1 MCNAIGNRNS
11 KQQDNKI
18 YNYTHEICILLT
30 PLNPFVDANAKYR
43 MESESRVT
51 KINNKSIGRKIL
63 SKLEIKKFITT
74 NIILAWNKHWIN
86 LIGW

>member
-1 MCNAIGNRNS
+1 MKFVS
-11 KQQDNKI
+11 
-18 YNYTHEICILLT
+18 YS

-43 MESESRVT
+43 MESESRVM

-74 NIILAWNKHWIN
+74 NIILSPQTNFE
-86 LIGW
+86 LI